1 MEDFL
6 LLRVF
11 VDDGAIAVVIFPP
24 REDRRSGSRRSDL
37 AEDDMWSCP
46 SSMRA
51 MLPGQVGLARISQ
64 HGYDEGYDSCI
75 AAAVEFVA
83 SAKLMRATQIF
94 IIRRVVAIM
103 VNTQ

>member
-11 VDDGAIAVVIFPP
+11 VDDGAIAVVISAP
-24 REDRRSGSRRSDL
+24 REDRCSGSRRSDL

-83 SAKLMRATQIF
+83 SAKLMRATPIF
-94 IIRRVVAIM
+94 IIRRVGGDYG
-103 VNTQ
+103 

>member
-1 MEDFL
+1 
-6 LLRVF
+6 
-11 VDDGAIAVVIFPP
+11 
-24 REDRRSGSRRSDL
+24 
-37 AEDDMWSCP
+37 MWSCP

-51 MLPGQVGLARISQ
+51 MLPGKVGLVRISQ

-83 SAKLMRATQIF
+83 SAKLMQGRQSSSFAGW
-94 IIRRVVAIM
+94 VAIM